1 MRESFLNFSHDELI
15 SDSLRFNFILLL
27 FLQIATLLSLQSLV
41 AMAARCF
48 IFSDVVSMKCNED
61 ELGTRLSERSRTFV
75 TELFLV
81 FENGNEAALR
91 RVLETCSPTW
101 LRMQVTDMLLVNYND
116 HLVPLE
122 RRHLNTK
129 GLSLEKIV
137 GWFCV
142 LRSNVLYTLQNAPF
156 SKHLQYLKRKI

>member
-116 HLVPLE
+116 HLSTPGETPPEYQRLI
-122 RRHLNTK
+122 T
-129 GLSLEKIV
+129 
-137 GWFCV
+137 
-142 LRSNVLYTLQNAPF
+142 
-156 SKHLQYLKRKI
+156 